1 MDASS
6 WQTAINPQLTRRL
19 VGLMDSPG
27 VIPGN
32 LVAGIFER
40 SHQLL
45 QRLSLLHQFE
55 QRWAGLAPLQGD
67 DTPLVYAHWVQATER
82 APLTT
87 PPITSQDPAAEPIS
101 SAQPSQDANA
111 ANPVKLQ
118 DAPVMPLVIQAQV
131 VEASGSAAARSPT
144 TETTSPPAMPLVVT
158 PTARIP
164 QTTSSTTTQQISA
177 QPVSSPA
184 NLSVASPMMDAAIP
198 SVSPTQSGSSTPV
211 EPDVNLP
218 LAKGD
223 RAIPPQSETTS
234 SSPAA
239 TITAANPVSPAP
251 ANSALPLVSA
261 NAPLQSDAGRSNSD
275 DGRSLT
281 SSTIAPDPEQPSPLP
296 LVVAATSPTFLAQE
310 TQPINPN
317 HPLPI
322 VQRATNAPSQPAS
335 PQTAQPLTWARNSTS
350 ALPHSP
356 TPDVALIHPQ
366 ANANPAERSSASPP
380 IVAATVMPPANPQAT
395 STLSNTELNRLTQQ
409 VERKLMRRLTVERER
424 RGQ

>member
-1 MDASS
+1 
-6 WQTAINPQLTRRL
+6 
-19 VGLMDSPG
+19 
-27 VIPGN
+27 
-32 LVAGIFER
+32 
-40 SHQLL
+40 
-45 QRLSLLHQFE
+45 
-55 QRWAGLAPLQGD
+55 
-67 DTPLVYAHWVQATER
+67 
-82 APLTT
+82 
-87 PPITSQDPAAEPIS
+87 
-101 SAQPSQDANA
+101 
-111 ANPVKLQ
+111 
-118 DAPVMPLVIQAQV
+118 MPLVIQAQV

-144 TETTSPPAMPLVVT
+144 AGTTRPLAMPLVVT

-164 QTTSSTTTQQISA
+164 QAASAPQQKMPSQPASSL
-177 QPVSSPA
+177 A
-184 NLSVASPMMDAAIP
+184 NPSVEPPMMDAAIP

-223 RAIPPQSETTS
+223 RAIPPQPEATS

-239 TITAANPVSPAP
+239 AITAANPVSTAP

-261 NAPLQSDAGRSNSD
+261 NAPLQSDAGRSNSG

-281 SSTIAPDPEQPSPLP
+281 SSTITPAPQQPSPLP

-317 HPLPI
+317 NPLPI
-322 VQRATNAPSQPAS
+322 VQRATRAPSQPVS

-350 ALPHSP
+350 VPPYSP
-356 TPDVALIHPQ
+356 APNAALIHSQ
-366 ANANPAERSSASPP
+366 ANANPAERSSTSPP